1 MNPQPSMPELPLKD
15 KDGNQI
21 FNEDV
26 LFGENTY
33 WSIWKIESRQIEMF
47 ACTFGY
53 KHNVTQE
60 TIKDFKRM
68 GDFETNK
75 HLLECD

>member
-1 MNPQPSMPELPLKD
+1 MHELPLKD

-21 FNEDV
+21 FDEDV

-33 WSIWKIESRQIEMF
+33 WSIWKTESGAIDMF
-47 ACTFGY
+47 SCTVGY
-53 KHNVTQE
+53 KHSITQE

-68 GDFETNK
+68 GDLESNK